1 MSWIDG
7 YTTVNMFVGHFDL
20 EELEMGDP
28 QTSNNTPYRV
38 TCRSAD
44 LSFPF
49 DRPIV
54 CKRVKLYWP
63 IEQ

>member
-1 MSWIDG
+1 
-7 YTTVNMFVGHFDL
+7 MFVGHFDL

-49 DRPIV
+49 DRPII
-54 CKRVKLYWP
+54 CKRVKLLDDQKEMKDQLTYM
-63 IEQ
+63 